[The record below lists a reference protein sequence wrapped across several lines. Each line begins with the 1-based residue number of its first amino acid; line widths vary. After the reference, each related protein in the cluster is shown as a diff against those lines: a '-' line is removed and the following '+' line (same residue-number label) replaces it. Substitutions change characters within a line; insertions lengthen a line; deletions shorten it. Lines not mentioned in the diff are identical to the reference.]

1 MIGMKEQ
8 NRSVKQMKAG
18 LCVSALRLSWRL
30 PFFTSETFVCIRENG
45 W

>member
-18 LCVSALRLSWRL
+18 LCVSVVKWA
-30 PFFTSETFVCIRENG
+30 ETFVLHLRDLCLHPPE